1 MLSFMREQ
9 EPQNASERPAPGPGP
24 ENGPAADASG
34 AQEYLTVA
42 SNRQTLRR
50 STIILAAL
58 VGIGLVCLL
67 VMIRRS
73 QPQAVAAAS
82 TGDPS
87 KIEAAISRLTGVR
100 SEMAGRMDEVVQKFY
115 QFSDVV
121 QVKVSELSKNPFE
134 VEGFAQDLKTTTVV
148 DDPEAQAELIRR
160 QKIEQQAK
168 TLKLLSVMRSEQGDC
183 CMINDAILREGD
195 IIEGFKIVKIGGTF
209 VELAWPS
216 SGALGSSTS
225 PTDEMKTVLKLSQ

>member
-24 ENGPAADASG
+24 EKGPAADASG
-34 AQEYLTVA
+34 PQEYLTVA
-42 SNRQTLRR
+42 TNRQTLRR
-50 STIILAAL
+50 STLILAAL
-58 VGIGLVCLL
+58 VGVGLVCLL

-73 QPQAVAAAS
+73 QPQAAGAAP

-87 KIEAAISRLTGVR
+87 KIEAAITRLTGVR

-115 QFSDVV
+115 EFSDVV

-134 VEGFAQDLKTTTVV
+134 VEGFAKDLKTATAV
-148 DDPEAQAELIRR
+148 DDPQAQEMIRR
-160 QKIEQQAK
+160 QRVEQKAK

-183 CMINDAILREGD
+183 CMINDAILRQGD
-195 IIEGFKIVKIGGTF
+195 IIEGFRIVKIGGTF

-216 SGALGSSTS
+216 SGDPGSSTS
-225 PTDEMKTVLKLSQ
+225 PTDEIKTVLKLSQ